1 MGHFSPNKPVPDRV
15 ISIQINLSPIDR
27 SRGLWWFVSNSIYK
41 CYVFLGSAT
50 NTNNRRGLSHEEKPV
65 LLVFLLLIAVVF
77 NLDFEGTVPDKEGT
91 FYFLGVGMTYTQP
104 VTNTEYSLFFSLNT
118 PPAIVV
124 EGDYT
129 GSITI
134 VIE

>member
-1 MGHFSPNKPVPDRV
+1 M
-15 ISIQINLSPIDR
+15 
-27 SRGLWWFVSNSIYK
+27 
-41 CYVFLGSAT
+41 
-50 NTNNRRGLSHEEKPV
+50 
-65 LLVFLLLIAVVF
+65 
-77 NLDFEGTVPDKEGT
+77 TVPDKEGT

-104 VTNTEYSLFFSLNT
+104 VTNTEYSLFFPLNV

-134 VIE
+134 GLDGKTGYSVAPCGIVNFRNSEPVCLTGLEHPVKTTAIRRRKTSKTGFSS